1 MVGLQKIYTFATQFI
16 VYKSQEMNITRT
28 NVDALN
34 AVVTVEVSKNDYAA
48 KVEKVLADYR
58 KNASIPGFRK
68 GAVPM
73 SLIQKQYGKAVLLE
87 EVNKVLQE
95 NLNKYLTEEKL
106 DILGN
111 PLPKVSEDF
120 DWNKEDF
127 SFDFELGL
135 APEFSVDLSAKN
147 NLTSYK
153 IIADDKMLNNQIERV
168 QKQYGKLISKDT
180 VEEGDDL
187 KLTFA
192 NEANGIN
199 NSTSIEL
206 DVFKDKKTAK
216 KFIGKKVGD
225 VVELETKGL
234 FDDDHKLMDYLKVD
248 HDAVHGLDIIVSA
261 TIDGVTNSEKAELNQ
276 ELFDKLFGEGVVS
289 SVEEVK
295 AKIKED
301 AEKQFMQQAD
311 QKFLN
316 DVTEFLLENT
326 KFDLPSEFLIK
337 WLQNSGEKQLTAAE
351 AKAEFE
357 KSEKGLRYQLIEGKI
372 MTENQ
377 LQINFEDLKA
387 FTTELIKKQM
397 AQFGQMNPTQE
408 DIDGIVARVLSN
420 QDEVRRLSEQVMS
433 EKMLNLFKDKVKAK
447 SKEVS
452 YEEFVKEMY
461 GE

>member
-1 MVGLQKIYTFATQFI
+1 
-16 VYKSQEMNITRT
+16 MNITKT
-28 NVDALN
+28 NVDELN
-34 AVVTVEVSKNDYAA
+34 AVLTVPVSKEDYS
-48 KVEKVLADYR
+48 EKVQKALADYR

-95 NLNKYLTEEKL
+95 KLNNYLVQEKL

-111 PLPKVSEDF
+111 PLPKVSGDF
-120 DWNKEDF
+120 DWNREDYT
-127 SFDFELGL
+127 FDFELGL
-135 APEFSVDLSAKN
+135 APQFVVDLTAKN
-147 NLTSYK
+147 K
-153 IIADDKMLNNQIERV
+153 ITHFKIVADDKMLNDQVERI

-187 KLTFA
+187 KVTFV

-199 NSTSIEL
+199 NSTSLTL
-206 DVFKDKKTAK
+206 DAFKDKKTAK

-225 VVELETKGL
+225 VLEVFTKGL
-234 FDDDHKLMDYLKVD
+234 FDDDHKLMDYLKVE
-248 HDAVHGLDIIVSA
+248 HDLVHGLDVTVSVS
-261 TIDGVTNSEKAELNQ
+261 IDGVTTSEKAELNQ

-301 AEKQFMQQAD
+301 AEKQFVQQAD

-316 DVTEFLLENT
+316 DVTEFLLEST
-326 KFDLPSEFLIK
+326 SFQLPIEFLIK
-337 WLQNSGEKQLTAAE
+337 WLQNSGEKQLTEDE
-351 AKAEFE
+351 ARAEFQ

-372 MTENQ
+372 MAENQ
-377 LQINFEDLKA
+377 LQITFEDLKA
-387 FTTELIKKQM
+387 YTSAMIKKQM

-408 DIDGIVARVLSN
+408 DIDGIVARVMSN

-433 EKMLNLFKDKVKAK
+433 EKMLTLFKEKVKAK
-447 SKEVS
+447 SKVVS
-452 YEEFVKEMY
+452 FEQFVKEMY